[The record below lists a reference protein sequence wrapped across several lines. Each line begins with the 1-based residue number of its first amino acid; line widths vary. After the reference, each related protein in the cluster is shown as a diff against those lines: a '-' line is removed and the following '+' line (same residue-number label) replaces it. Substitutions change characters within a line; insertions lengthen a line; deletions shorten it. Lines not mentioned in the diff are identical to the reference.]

1 MKGILLTEEMLTD
14 GKELNITLDGI
25 KGVCKISD
33 FGTFSDRLGFK
44 LEKEH
49 PDFKTD
55 EIITK
60 YFDFPKPGVVKWRP
74 DASRETSEVY
84 VIE

>member
-1 MKGILLTEEMLTD
+1 MLDGGEEFTI
-14 GKELNITLDGI
+14 ELDGI
-25 KGVCKISD
+25 KGVCKISS

-44 LEKEH
+44 LEEEH

-60 YFDFPKPGVVKWRP
+60 YFEFPEPGIVKWRLMQLERL
-74 DASRETSEVY
+74 AKFT
-84 VIE
+84 